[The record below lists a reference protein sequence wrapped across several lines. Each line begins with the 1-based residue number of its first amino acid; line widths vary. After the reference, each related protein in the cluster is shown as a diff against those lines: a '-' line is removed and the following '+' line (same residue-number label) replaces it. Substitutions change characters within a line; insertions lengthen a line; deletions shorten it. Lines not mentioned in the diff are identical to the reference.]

1 MPKINFSD
9 DARREFAALDSSIK
23 PVFAKH
29 IVKIEANAP
38 RKHFIGSSGYI
49 IEKVG
54 QGRIVC
60 QDKGNEIL
68 IAHVFSTH
76 KEYEKWYRGQK

>member
-9 DARREFAALDSSIK
+9 DARKEFAALDKSIK
-23 PVFAKH
+23 PAFAKH
-29 IVKIEANAP
+29 IIKIEANEP
-38 RKHFIGSSGYI
+38 RKHFSGSSCYI
-49 IEKVG
+49 IEKAG

-60 QDKGNEIL
+60 QEKGDGLL

-76 KEYEKWYRGQK
+76 KEYERWYRGQR

>member
-1 MPKINFSD
+1 MPKVNFSD
-9 DARREFAALDSSIK
+9 DARKEFAALDKSLK
-23 PVFAKH
+23 PSFAKH

-38 RKHFIGSSGYI
+38 RKHFSGGSGYI
-49 IEKVG
+49 VEKVG

-60 QDKGNEIL
+60 REKEDELL

-76 KEYEKWYRGQK
+76 KEYERWYRGQK

>member
-1 MPKINFSD
+1 MPGINFSD
-9 DARREFAALDSSIK
+9 DARKEFAALDKSVK

-38 RKHFIGSSGYI
+38 RKHFSGSSGYI
-49 IEKVG
+49 IEKAG

-60 QDKGNEIL
+60 QETGGELLVLHI
-68 IAHVFSTH
+68 FPTH
-76 KEYEKWYRGQK
+76 KEYERWYRGKK